1 MPADTGKVAIKAVYS
16 KACPTGGLR
25 PALKVLIDHSEVDR
39 RIGEMARE
47 IATDYAGSAP
57 LLIGILNGAAQ
68 FMMALLDRLPNE
80 MLEQLDYDFVDVS
93 SYRGSESTGR
103 VELTKDLVV
112 AVEGREVLVV
122 DGIVDTGRSL
132 AFVMELVRGRRPRS
146 LKTCTLLDKTARRSV
161 PLVVDYRG
169 FEIEDVF
176 VVGYGMDYDQRY
188 RALRHIAAIE

>member
-1 MPADTGKVAIKAVYS
+1 M
-16 KACPTGGLR
+16 
-25 PALKVLIDHSEVDR
+25 KVLIDRSEVDR

-68 FMMALLDRLPNE
+68 FMMALLDRLPNA

-103 VELTKDLVV
+103 VELTKALVV

-146 LKTCTLLDKTARRSV
+146 LKTCTLLDKSARRLV

>member
-1 MPADTGKVAIKAVYS
+1 M
-16 KACPTGGLR
+16 
-25 PALKVLIDHSEVDR
+25 LINRSEVDR

-47 IATDYAGSAP
+47 IAVDYAGSAP

-68 FMMALLDRLPNE
+68 FMMALMDRFPDD
-80 MLEQLDYDFVDVS
+80 MLEHMDYDFVDVS
-93 SYRGSESTGR
+93 SYRGTESTGR

-132 AFVMELVRGRRPRS
+132 AFVKELVRTRRPRS
-146 LKTCTLLDKTARRSV
+146 LKTCALLDKSARRAV
-161 PLVVDYRG
+161 PLSVDYRG

-188 RALRHIAAIE
+188 RALRHIAEIE

>member
-1 MPADTGKVAIKAVYS
+1 M
-16 KACPTGGLR
+16 
-25 PALKVLIDHSEVDR
+25 KVLIDRSEVDR

-146 LKTCTLLDKTARRSV
+146 LKTCTLVDKTARRSV

>member
-1 MPADTGKVAIKAVYS
+1 M
-16 KACPTGGLR
+16 
-25 PALKVLIDHSEVDR
+25 KVLIDRSEVDR

-132 AFVMELVRGRRPRS
+132 AFVMESVRGRRPRS
-146 LKTCTLLDKTARRSV
+146 LKTCTLLDKSARRLV

-188 RALRHIAAIE
+188 RALRHIAAIES

>member
-1 MPADTGKVAIKAVYS
+1 M
-16 KACPTGGLR
+16 
-25 PALKVLIDHSEVDR
+25 KVLIDRSEVDR

-80 MLEQLDYDFVDVS
+80 MLEHLDYDFVDVS

-112 AVEGREVLVV
+112 AVEGREVLVG

-188 RALRHIAAIE
+188 RALRHIAAFE

>member
-1 MPADTGKVAIKAVYS
+1 M
-16 KACPTGGLR
+16 
-25 PALKVLIDHSEVDR
+25 KVLIDRSEVDR
-39 RIGEMARE
+39 RIGELARE

-146 LKTCTLLDKTARRSV
+146 LKTCTLLDKSARRLV

-169 FEIEDVF
+169 FDIEDVF

>member
-1 MPADTGKVAIKAVYS
+1 M
-16 KACPTGGLR
+16 
-25 PALKVLIDHSEVDR
+25 KVLIDRSEVDR

-47 IATDYAGSAP
+47 IATDYAGSPP

-68 FMMALLDRLPNE
+68 FMMALLDHLPNE

-122 DGIVDTGRSL
+122 DGIVDTGCSL

-146 LKTCTLLDKTARRSV
+146 LKSCTLLDKSARRLV

>member
-1 MPADTGKVAIKAVYS
+1 M
-16 KACPTGGLR
+16 
-25 PALKVLIDHSEVDR
+25 KVLIDRSEVDR

-146 LKTCTLLDKTARRSV
+146 LKTCTLLDKSARRLV

>member
-1 MPADTGKVAIKAVYS
+1 M
-16 KACPTGGLR
+16 
-25 PALKVLIDHSEVDR
+25 KVLINRSEVDR

-47 IATDYAGSAP
+47 IAVDYAGSAP

-68 FMMALLDRLPNE
+68 FMMALMDRFPDD
-80 MLEQLDYDFVDVS
+80 MLEQMDYDFVDVS
-93 SYRGSESTGR
+93 SYRGTESTGR
-103 VELTKDLVV
+103 VELTKDLGV

-132 AFVMELVRGRRPRS
+132 AFVKELVRTRRPRS
-146 LKTCTLLDKTARRSV
+146 LKTCALLDKSARRAV
-161 PLVVDYRG
+161 PLSVDYRG

-188 RALRHIAAIE
+188 RALRHIAEIE

>member
-1 MPADTGKVAIKAVYS
+1 M
-16 KACPTGGLR
+16 
-25 PALKVLIDHSEVDR
+25 KVLIDRSEVDR

-68 FMMALLDRLPNE
+68 FMMALLDRLPNA

-146 LKTCTLLDKTARRSV
+146 LKTCTLLDKSARRLV

>member
-1 MPADTGKVAIKAVYS
+1 M
-16 KACPTGGLR
+16 
-25 PALKVLIDHSEVDR
+25 KVLIDRSEVDR

-146 LKTCTLLDKTARRSV
+146 LKTCTLLDKSARRLF

-169 FEIEDVF
+169 FDIEDVF

>member
-1 MPADTGKVAIKAVYS
+1 M
-16 KACPTGGLR
+16 
-25 PALKVLIDHSEVDR
+25 KVLIDRSEVDR

-146 LKTCTLLDKTARRSV
+146 LKTCTLLDKSARRLV

-169 FEIEDVF
+169 FDIEDVF

>member
-1 MPADTGKVAIKAVYS
+1 M
-16 KACPTGGLR
+16 
-25 PALKVLIDHSEVDR
+25 KVLIDRSEVDR

-68 FMMALLDRLPNE
+68 FMMARLDRLPNE

>member
-1 MPADTGKVAIKAVYS
+1 M
-16 KACPTGGLR
+16 
-25 PALKVLIDHSEVDR
+25 KVLIDRSEVDR

-57 LLIGILNGAAQ
+57 LLIGILNGATQ
-68 FMMALLDRLPNE
+68 FMMALVDRLPNE

-146 LKTCTLLDKTARRSV
+146 LKTCTLLDKSARRLV

>member
-1 MPADTGKVAIKAVYS
+1 
-16 KACPTGGLR
+16 
-25 PALKVLIDHSEVDR
+25 LKVLIDRSEVDR

-146 LKTCTLLDKTARRSV
+146 LKTCTLLDKSARRLV

>member
-1 MPADTGKVAIKAVYS
+1 M
-16 KACPTGGLR
+16 
-25 PALKVLIDHSEVDR
+25 KVLIDRSEVDR

-47 IATDYAGSAP
+47 IATDYAGSPP

-146 LKTCTLLDKTARRSV
+146 LKTCTLLDKSARRLV

-169 FEIEDVF
+169 FEIEDVL
-176 VVGYGMDYDQRY
+176 VVGYGIDYDQRY

>member
-1 MPADTGKVAIKAVYS
+1 M
-16 KACPTGGLR
+16 
-25 PALKVLIDHSEVDR
+25 KVLIDRSEVDR
-39 RIGEMARE
+39 RIEEMARE
-47 IATDYAGSAP
+47 IAVDYAGSAP

-68 FMMALLDRLPNE
+68 FMMALMDRFPDD
-80 MLEQLDYDFVDVS
+80 MLEQVDYDFVDVS
-93 SYRGSESTGR
+93 SYRGNESTGR

-132 AFVMELVRGRRPRS
+132 AFVRDLVHTRRPRS
-146 LKTCTLLDKTARRSV
+146 LKTCALLDKSARRAV
-161 PLVVDYRG
+161 PLSVDYRG

-188 RALRHIAAIE
+188 RALRYIAEIE

>member
-1 MPADTGKVAIKAVYS
+1 M
-16 KACPTGGLR
+16 
-25 PALKVLIDHSEVDR
+25 KVLIDRSEVDR

-47 IATDYAGSAP
+47 IATDYAGSPP

-80 MLEQLDYDFVDVS
+80 MLDQLDYDFVDVS

-146 LKTCTLLDKTARRSV
+146 LKTCTLLDKSARRLF

-169 FEIEDVF
+169 FDIEDVF

>member
-1 MPADTGKVAIKAVYS
+1 M
-16 KACPTGGLR
+16 
-25 PALKVLIDHSEVDR
+25 KVLIDRSEVDR

-146 LKTCTLLDKTARRSV
+146 LKTCTLLDKSARRLV

-188 RALRHIAAIE
+188 RALRYIAAIE

>member
-1 MPADTGKVAIKAVYS
+1 M
-16 KACPTGGLR
+16 
-25 PALKVLIDHSEVDR
+25 KVLIDRSEVDR

-47 IATDYAGSAP
+47 IATDYAGSPP

-146 LKTCTLLDKTARRSV
+146 LKTCTLLDKSARRLV

-169 FEIEDVF
+169 FDIEDVF

-188 RALRHIAAIE
+188 RALRYIASIE

>member
-1 MPADTGKVAIKAVYS
+1 M
-16 KACPTGGLR
+16 
-25 PALKVLIDHSEVDR
+25 KVLIDRSEVDR

-112 AVEGREVLVV
+112 AVEGREVLII

-146 LKTCTLLDKTARRSV
+146 LKTCTLLDKSARRLV

-169 FEIEDVF
+169 FDIEDVF